1 MTSNSSMILRF
12 LAVVGL
18 ILLYMGLWALVLFG
32 LIELGGDNDSVI
44 LWGLLISTVIL
55 LVGFVFYMNAAV
67 KKVFFFP
74 GEGEPVSEAELRSVI
89 KGINEF
95 DAPVMVQEK
104 GDQLVVTWKYVDAK
118 WWEILAK
125 AGLEKLYEL
134 HIKFDDRKKEVT
146 LIDVTKSVSWRAGP
160 TEVRVS
166 GGFFRGVIFAYE
178 IGKAW
183 GIKENFLPGKIYDY
197 KFVPQEIKNPVLN
210 TIVRHGW
217 GARFGIW

>member
-1 MTSNSSMILRF
+1 MKNTSNMIVRF
-12 LAVVGL
+12 LSVVGL
-18 ILLYMGLWALVLFG
+18 ILLYMGAWALVLLG
-32 LIELGGDNDSVI
+32 VIKLGGNNDSAI
-44 LWGLLISTVIL
+44 LVGVLISTLVL
-55 LVGFVFYMNAAV
+55 LVGFVFYMNFVV

-74 GEGEPVSEAELRSVI
+74 GEGQPVPEAELRSLI
-89 KGINEF
+89 KSVNGI
-95 DAPVMVQEK
+95 DAPIMVREK
-104 GDQLVVTWKYVDAK
+104 GNQLVVTWKYVDAR
-118 WWEILAK
+118 WWELLAK

-134 HIKFDDRKKEVT
+134 HLKFDDQKKEVT

-178 IGKAW
+178 IGKQW
-183 GIKENFLPGKIYDY
+183 GIKENFQIGKVYDY